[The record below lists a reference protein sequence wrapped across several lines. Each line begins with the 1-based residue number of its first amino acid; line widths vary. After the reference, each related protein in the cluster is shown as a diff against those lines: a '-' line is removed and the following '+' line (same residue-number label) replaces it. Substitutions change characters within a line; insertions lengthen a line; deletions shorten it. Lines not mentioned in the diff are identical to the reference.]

1 MAVLSRWFT
10 VLPLREA
17 AARLRGGTLPV
28 RSACVTFD
36 DGYADNVTVALPI
49 LQRYGVSATFFVAT
63 GFIDGGRMWNDSV
76 IGTVRGAQGDTLDA
90 RCVGLDKLSI
100 SNIGLRRQAIERLLA
115 ALKYLPLEERQ
126 KRVDQLAAET
136 SASLPSDLM
145 MTADQVRHLCASG
158 MGIGAHTVTH
168 PILAELGPERAE
180 CEIRD
185 SKRRLEAITGSPVA
199 VFAYPNGTPGRDYR
213 REHVGMVRELG
224 GGGLHGLGRCAR
236 GERRVSVA
244 SIHSLGPDPG
254 QVRSAATSQYL
265 PDETRPSLSA
275 GASASFEFNGEG
287 LDSYPRLSGFICG
300 SKALPATPLC
310 SSPLATISSGLT
322 CAPSFDSRVLI
333 SFSTSTRVRTS
344 AISSSYGR
352 SK

>member
-1 MAVLSRWFT
+1 MGPLSRCLSILVYHRVVAELDPLLPDEVSAREFDWQMAVLSRWFK

-224 GGGLHGLGRCAR
+224 FEAAVSTAWGVAHAASDAYQLPRFTPWDRTPGKFALRLLHNTFRTRA
-236 GERRVSVA
+236 
-244 SIHSLGPDPG
+244 D
-254 QVRSAATSQYL
+254 QV
-265 PDETRPSLSA
+265 
-275 GASASFEFNGEG
+275 
-287 LDSYPRLSGFICG
+287 
-300 SKALPATPLC
+300 
-310 SSPLATISSGLT
+310 
-322 CAPSFDSRVLI
+322 
-333 SFSTSTRVRTS
+333 
-344 AISSSYGR
+344 
-352 SK
+352 